1 LVAEKRGVVEERN
14 AHVEALKRQIAGI
27 DEELVELERKREQ
40 ELTKGG
46 KVKNLLEKSKS
57 LQHDLVKAKTTLD
70 FKVSSIEEEK
80 KKLTADESALTALQ
94 KARVQKANQL
104 DIASTSFSTL
114 KSDFD
119 ASTSEL
125 NKQDELLQ
133 SLLTGMAAKSS
144 TQTAGGQGGY
154 MGQLADARSAISAAG
169 TEIEQSKLKIRSLEK
184 EIKVKE
190 PQAKKAEKEGAGLLK
205 QLEAAKDQALKLS
218 SALSASGW
226 DENKEREILQRK
238 SDLSRKVTNLL
249 ETRDR
254 IKSSLARINFEYSD
268 PEPGFDRSK
277 VKGLVATLMDL
288 KAENHKYSTALEIC
302 AGGRLYNVIVEDDDT
317 GAKLLKGAKLRQRVT
332 LIPLTKISGFVAAS
346 QKIGAAQQ
354 IAGDPSKVHLALSL
368 VGYDDEVSKAME
380 WVFGNTLICANAET
394 AKKVTFDNR
403 VKMRSVTLDGDVYD
417 PAGTLS
423 GGSQAQ
429 SGGLLIKVQELRAVE
444 SEVAAAKGELG
455 ALERDEQGAKQ
466 EMVKWGR
473 SKRELDLRRHEVALL
488 EGQVTCSNATRI
500 VSEVAAAR
508 KTIDELQAALTAAL
522 DRQKDSTA
530 EAKRLEKEMAEF
542 EHNKDSKIDEL
553 KARVK
558 LLKAAVQR
566 QSSTVKLRQN
576 EVRTMELELEGADKE
591 IREATH
597 ALEESRRG
605 AQLAQEEL
613 LGAQKDIDSMH
624 KEAGQTEAALKK
636 ERAALSA
643 FDEGM
648 NALETARKSKKQE
661 IADTD
666 LELKKLRHDL
676 EKAEYEVTA
685 VEKSIKAIE
694 GQYEWIVEEQ
704 KLFGHPGTAYD
715 FRKHN
720 MSEVRRMCRKL
731 EEQHS
736 GLKKKVNTKVMNMI
750 DSVEKKE
757 SELKSMLS
765 TVLGDKSKIE
775 ETIAELDRYKRDALQ
790 TTWRKVNG

>member
-1 LVAEKRGVVEERN
+1 MEGKN
-14 AHVEALKRQIAGI
+14 AHVEALKRQIASI
-27 DEELVELERKREQ
+27 EEELVEIERKREQ
-40 ELTKGG
+40 EMTKGG
-46 KVKNLLEKSKS
+46 KLKYLLEKSKT
-57 LQHDLVKAKTTLD
+57 LQHDLVKAKTTLEL
-70 FKVSSIEEEK
+70 KTSSIQEEEK
-80 KKLTADESALTALQ
+80 RLAADESALAALRKARDQ
-94 KARVQKANQL
+94 KAKQL
-104 DIASTSFSTL
+104 DNASTSFGTF

-144 TQTAGGQGGY
+144 TNGTGGQGGY

-169 TEIEQSKLKIRSLEK
+169 TEIEQAKLKIRSLEK
-184 EIKVKE
+184 EVKAKE
-190 PQAKKAEKEGAGLLK
+190 PQARKAEKEGAGLLK
-205 QLEAAKDQALKLS
+205 QLDAAKEQVEKLAS
-218 SALSASGW
+218 TLSASGW
-226 DENKEREILQRK
+226 DENKERDILQRK

-249 ETRDR
+249 EIRDR
-254 IKSSLARINFEYSD
+254 IKSGLARVNFEYSD

-277 VKGLVATLMDL
+277 VKGLVATLMNL
-288 KAENHKYSTALEIC
+288 KAENHEYSTALEIC

-317 GAKLLKGAKLRQRVT
+317 GAQLLKGAKLRQRVT

-354 IAGDPSKVHLALSL
+354 IAGDASKVHLALSL

-403 VKMRSVTLDGDVYD
+403 VKMRSVTLEGDVYD
-417 PAGTLS
+417 PTGTLS
-423 GGSQAQ
+423 GGSRAQ

-444 SEVAAAKGELG
+444 KEVAAVKSELE

-466 EMVKWGR
+466 GLMKWAK
-473 SKRELDLRRHEVALL
+473 SKRELELRRHEVALL
-488 EGQVTCSNATRI
+488 EGQVTGSNATRI
-500 VSEVAAAR
+500 ITEVAGAR
-508 KTIDELQAALTAAL
+508 RTLGELQAALTAAVR
-522 DRQKDSTA
+522 RQEDSTA
-530 EAKRLEKEMAEF
+530 EAKRLEKEIAEF
-542 EHNKDSKIDEL
+542 ANNKDSKIDEL
-553 KARVK
+553 KAKVK
-558 LLKAAVQR
+558 TLKAAIQKK
-566 QSSTVKLRQN
+566 SSIVKIRQN

-591 IREATH
+591 IHEATH
-597 ALEESRRG
+597 GLEESRRG
-605 AQLAQEEL
+605 AQIAQKEL
-613 LGAQKDIDSMH
+613 LRAQTDIDSMH
-624 KEAGQTEAALKK
+624 EESGLTEAALKE

-648 NALETARKSKKQE
+648 DALETARKSKKQE
-661 IADTD
+661 IADTE

-676 EKAEYEVTA
+676 EKAEHEMTT

-694 GQYEWIVEEQ
+694 DQYEWILEEH

-790 TTWRKVNG
+790 TTWQKVNG